1 LVCKNKKS
9 FFKKDTSISIKYR
22 TTCVTLSIFN
32 GGVKRLSYTF
42 DKTFSIILL
51 ALSILFIFQATQISD
66 SAYGSTVGP
75 KIFPL
80 GLGIILGLLSLQ
92 LFYESWKKAV
102 RERNTGPTTS
112 SKISSTELK
121 KFLIILGSALAYVF
135 FLEKIG
141 YMITTF
147 LFLCISFQTME
158 RTKLI
163 YSIFIAAGFSLGVY
177 YLFTSLLGGS
187 LPSFPIF

>member
-1 LVCKNKKS
+1 MN
-9 FFKKDTSISIKYR
+9 
-22 TTCVTLSIFN
+22 
-32 GGVKRLSYTF
+32 YTF

-51 ALSILFIFQATQISD
+51 AVSILFIFQATQISD

-102 RERNTGPTTS
+102 RERVTGGSTTS
-112 SKISSTELK
+112 SKIASTELK

-135 FLEKIG
+135 SLEKIG
-141 YMITTF
+141 YIITTF

-158 RTKLI
+158 LLNLLI
-163 YSIFIAAGFSLGVY
+163 QFLLQLDFHSASIIYLQVY
-177 YLFTSLLGGS
+177 
-187 LPSFPIF
+187 

>member
-1 LVCKNKKS
+1 M
-9 FFKKDTSISIKYR
+9 
-22 TTCVTLSIFN
+22 
-32 GGVKRLSYTF
+32 SYIF
-42 DKTFSIILL
+42 DKTFSIFLL
-51 ALSILFIFQATQISD
+51 ALSILFVFQAMQISD

-92 LFYESWKKAV
+92 LFYESWKSAV
-102 RERNTGPTTS
+102 RQRITGGPTTS

-121 KFLIILGSALAYVF
+121 KFLLILGSAIAYVF
-135 FLEKIG
+135 LLEKIG
-141 YMITTF
+141 YIITTF

-158 RTKLI
+158 RSKLV
-163 YSIFIAAGFSLGVY
+163 YSIIIAAGFSLGIY

>member
-1 LVCKNKKS
+1 M
-9 FFKKDTSISIKYR
+9 
-22 TTCVTLSIFN
+22 
-32 GGVKRLSYTF
+32 SYTF

-92 LFYESWKKAV
+92 LFYESWKNAV
-102 RERNTGPTTS
+102 RERVTGAPTTS
-112 SKISSTELK
+112 TKISSTELK

-147 LFLCISFQTME
+147 IFLCISFQTME

>member
-1 LVCKNKKS
+1 M
-9 FFKKDTSISIKYR
+9 
-22 TTCVTLSIFN
+22 
-32 GGVKRLSYTF
+32 SYTF
-42 DKTFSIILL
+42 DKTSSIILL

-75 KIFPL
+75 KIFSL

-102 RERNTGPTTS
+102 RERVTGGSTTS
-112 SKISSTELK
+112 SKIASTELK

-135 FLEKIG
+135 SLEKIG
-141 YMITTF
+141 YIITTF

-158 RTKLI
+158 LLNLLI
-163 YSIFIAAGFSLGVY
+163 QFLLQLDFHSASIIYLQVY
-177 YLFTSLLGGS
+177 
-187 LPSFPIF
+187 

>member
-1 LVCKNKKS
+1 M
-9 FFKKDTSISIKYR
+9 
-22 TTCVTLSIFN
+22 
-32 GGVKRLSYTF
+32 SYTF
-42 DKTFSIILL
+42 DITSSIILL

-75 KIFPL
+75 KIFSL

-102 RERNTGPTTS
+102 RELVTGGSTTS
-112 SKISSTELK
+112 SKIASTELK

-141 YMITTF
+141 YIITTF

-158 RTKLI
+158 LLNLLI
-163 YSIFIAAGFSLGVY
+163 QLLLQLDFHSASIIYLQVY
-177 YLFTSLLGGS
+177 
-187 LPSFPIF
+187 

>member
-1 LVCKNKKS
+1 
-9 FFKKDTSISIKYR
+9 
-22 TTCVTLSIFN
+22 
-32 GGVKRLSYTF
+32 LSYTF
-42 DKTFSIILL
+42 DKTFSITLL

-102 RERNTGPTTS
+102 RERVTGGPTTS

-121 KFLIILGSALAYVF
+121 KFLIILGSALAYVWNV
-135 FLEKIG
+135 LN
-141 YMITTF
+141 
-147 LFLCISFQTME
+147 LFIQLLLQLDFHWASI
-158 RTKLI
+158 I
-163 YSIFIAAGFSLGVY
+163 YLQVY
-177 YLFTSLLGGS
+177 
-187 LPSFPIF
+187 

>member
-1 LVCKNKKS
+1 M
-9 FFKKDTSISIKYR
+9 
-22 TTCVTLSIFN
+22 
-32 GGVKRLSYTF
+32 SYTF

-51 ALSILFIFQATQISD
+51 TLSILFIFQATQISD

-102 RERNTGPTTS
+102 RERVTGGPTTS
-112 SKISSTELK
+112 SKIASTEFK

-163 YSIFIAAGFSLGVY
+163 YSIIIAAGFSLGVY

>member
-1 LVCKNKKS
+1 MN
-9 FFKKDTSISIKYR
+9 
-22 TTCVTLSIFN
+22 
-32 GGVKRLSYTF
+32 YTF

-51 ALSILFIFQATQISD
+51 AVSILFIFQATQISD

-92 LFYESWKKAV
+92 LFYESWKNAV
-102 RERNTGPTTS
+102 RERITGGPTAP
-112 SKISSTELK
+112 SKTSSTELK
-121 KFLIILGSALAYVF
+121 KFLIIFGSAIAYVF

-141 YMITTF
+141 YVITTF

-158 RTKLI
+158 RAKLI
-163 YSIFIAAGFSLGVY
+163 YSIIIATGFSLGVY

-187 LPSFPIF
+187 LPSFPTF

>member
-1 LVCKNKKS
+1 MNH
-9 FFKKDTSISIKYR
+9 
-22 TTCVTLSIFN
+22 
-32 GGVKRLSYTF
+32 TF
-42 DKTFSIILL
+42 DKVFSIILL
-51 ALSILFIFQATQISD
+51 TLSILFVFQATQISD

-80 GLGIILGLLSLQ
+80 CLGIILGLLSLQ
-92 LFYESWKKAV
+92 LFYESWKNAV
-102 RERNTGPTTS
+102 KKRITGGPTTS

-147 LFLCISFQTME
+147 LFLCISFQMME
-158 RTKLI
+158 RSKLI
-163 YSIFIAAGFSLGVY
+163 YSIIIAAGFSLGVY
-177 YLFTSLLGGS
+177 YVFTGLLGGS
-187 LPSFPIF
+187 LPSFPTF

>member
-1 LVCKNKKS
+1 M
-9 FFKKDTSISIKYR
+9 
-22 TTCVTLSIFN
+22 
-32 GGVKRLSYTF
+32 SYTF
-42 DKTFSIILL
+42 DKTFSITLL

-102 RERNTGPTTS
+102 RERVTGGPTTS

-141 YMITTF
+141 YIITTF

-158 RTKLI
+158 LLNLLI
-163 YSIFIAAGFSLGVY
+163 QLLLQLDFHSASIIYLQVY
-177 YLFTSLLGGS
+177 
-187 LPSFPIF
+187 

>member
-1 LVCKNKKS
+1 M
-9 FFKKDTSISIKYR
+9 
-22 TTCVTLSIFN
+22 
-32 GGVKRLSYTF
+32 SYTF
-42 DKTFSIILL
+42 DKTSSIILL

-75 KIFPL
+75 KIFSL

-102 RERNTGPTTS
+102 RERVTGGSTTS
-112 SKISSTELK
+112 SKIASTELK

-141 YMITTF
+141 YIITTF
-147 LFLCISFQTME
+147 LFLCISFQSME
-158 RTKLI
+158 LLNLLI
-163 YSIFIAAGFSLGVY
+163 QLLLQLDFHSASIIYLQVY
-177 YLFTSLLGGS
+177 
-187 LPSFPIF
+187 

>member
-1 LVCKNKKS
+1 M
-9 FFKKDTSISIKYR
+9 
-22 TTCVTLSIFN
+22 
-32 GGVKRLSYTF
+32 SYTF
-42 DKTFSIILL
+42 DITSSIILL

-75 KIFPL
+75 KIFSL

-102 RERNTGPTTS
+102 RERVTGGSTTS
-112 SKISSTELK
+112 SKIASTELK

-141 YMITTF
+141 YIITTF

-158 RTKLI
+158 LLNLLI
-163 YSIFIAAGFSLGVY
+163 QLLLQLDFHSASIIYLQVY
-177 YLFTSLLGGS
+177 
-187 LPSFPIF
+187 

>member
-1 LVCKNKKS
+1 
-9 FFKKDTSISIKYR
+9 
-22 TTCVTLSIFN
+22 
-32 GGVKRLSYTF
+32 LSYIF
-42 DKTFSIILL
+42 DKTFSIFLL
-51 ALSILFIFQATQISD
+51 ALSILFVFQATQISD

-92 LFYESWKKAV
+92 LFYESWKSAV
-102 RERNTGPTTS
+102 RQRITGGPTTS

-121 KFLIILGSALAYVF
+121 KFLLILGSAIAYVF

-141 YMITTF
+141 YIITTF

-158 RTKLI
+158 RSKLV
-163 YSIFIAAGFSLGVY
+163 YSIIIAAGFSLGIY